1 MPKPHDQ
8 RPVTALTTALP
19 PAATSRR
26 AWLQQ
31 AAATSASA
39 CAGGLATWA
48 PAARAQL
55 PVQED
60 PDTNR
65 VWLAVRSSLFGD
77 RSIQVASPAQL
88 VLEVAARAVDAAV
101 VPIALRCRLPANTP
115 RQVSRLLLVI
125 DSNPSPIGMRIQFS
139 AASGP
144 ADIETRVRVDAYSH
158 VRAIAE
164 LSDGTLWMRTRY
176 VKASGGCSAPAA
188 GDAATALARLGQI
201 RLQPEAAPP
210 AGEAQAVQ
218 LHISHPNHS
227 GLAMDQY
234 TRQNITAHY
243 VRQIDITLAGRPVLQ
258 ADVDFSLS
266 ENPYLR
272 FFVQPGDGG
281 ELLAGVVDSDDRRF
295 SASRTLLR
303 ATA

>member
-1 MPKPHDQ
+1 M
-8 RPVTALTTALP
+8 ATTAR
-19 PAATSRR
+19 S
-26 AWLQQ
+26 
-31 AAATSASA
+31 
-39 CAGGLATWA
+39 
-48 PAARAQL
+48 QL

-60 PDTNR
+60 PETNR
-65 VWLAVRSSLFGD
+65 VWLAVRSSLFGN
-77 RSIQVASPAQL
+77 RPIHLASAAQL
-88 VLEVAARAVDAAV
+88 VLDAPARAVDAAV
-101 VPIALRCRLPANTP
+101 VPIALRCRLPATAQQ
-115 RQVSRLLLVI
+115 QVSRLLLVI
-125 DSNPSPIGMRIQFS
+125 DSNPSPVGLTLQFS

-164 LSDGTLWMRTRY
+164 LSDGTLLMRTRY

-188 GDAATALARLGQI
+188 ADAAAALASLGQI
-201 RLQPEAAPP
+201 RLQFEAQPP
-210 AGEAQAVQ
+210 AGAAQAVQ

-234 TRQNITAHY
+234 TRQNIPAHY

-281 ELLAGVVDSDDRRF
+281 ELQARIVDSNDRHF
-295 SASRTLLR
+295 SASRTLPRASSWWCGPPLR
-303 ATA
+303 CGLLLQWRRLSP